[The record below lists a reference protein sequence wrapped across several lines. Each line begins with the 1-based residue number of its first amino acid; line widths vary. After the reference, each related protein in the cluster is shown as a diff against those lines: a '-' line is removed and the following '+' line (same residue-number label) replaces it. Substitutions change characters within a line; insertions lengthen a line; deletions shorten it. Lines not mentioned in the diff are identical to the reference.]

1 MGEIN
6 VNEENNISNI
16 RLPYTTENVSYPQNI
31 TLDFI
36 CYGIVNS
43 SVAFLG
49 IIGNI
54 ATIVILQRK
63 EMKSAASRLL
73 CGLFV
78 TDIGVLFFG
87 FILGSKYLTEKIA
100 NLNYVTYVVY
110 PKLFTPIR
118 FLFKWFRTANVFCT
132 VAIAVDRYIGVCK
145 PIYYRLLRP
154 TRTTWIILGS
164 ILFFSFLVDLPNC
177 FATTFIPCT
186 NRTSDECFTVG
197 YTDFGRAFFTHHY
210 VWTHSIFLY
219 IIPIIF
225 IICCSGRIAFRLSK
239 VRKKATIMNRHGGS
253 SSEKRTSFVVLLI
266 VIAFVVCHTLGAVV
280 SFFPTKQNETERA
293 IIVISNSLIM
303 ISSAVN
309 IFLYAVGSETFRK
322 QAFGIVC

>member
-1 MGEIN
+1 MGETHAYEI
-6 VNEENNISNI
+6 NNISNI
-16 RLPYTTENVSYPQNI
+16 TPPFTTENVSYPDNI

-54 ATIVILQRK
+54 VTIVILQRK
-63 EMKSAASRLL
+63 EMRSAGSRLL

-100 NLNYVTYVVY
+100 NLNYVTYVIY
-110 PKLFTPIR
+110 PKLFTPIK

-154 TRTTWIILGS
+154 AKTTWIILGL
-164 ILFFSFLVDLPNC
+164 ILFFSFLIDLPNC

-197 YTDFGRAFFTHHY
+197 YTEFGRAFFTHHY

-219 IIPIIF
+219 VIPIIF
-225 IICCSGRIAFRLSK
+225 ILCCSGRIAFQLSK
-239 VRKKATIMNRHGGS
+239 VRKKTTMMNRHGGS

-266 VIAFVVCHTLGAVV
+266 VIVFVTCHTLGAVV
-280 SFFPTKQNETERA
+280 SFFSTKPNETERA
-293 IIVISNSLIM
+293 IILISNSLIM

-309 IFLYAVGSETFRK
+309 IFLYAVGSKTFRK
-322 QAFGIVC
+322 QAFDIVC